1 MLKYQKCL
9 KKQSLS
15 HSFTTFPFIFPTYFP
30 ALHHDSLFKALRAG
44 LATPSSKVQVSEIL
58 LILKILDF
66 LFIFHST
73 PLAPSLPSQ
82 GSWRGPGVGGVR
94 LLLAHPKP
102 IHISPTAIVRS
113 DSRSGAESTC
123 FATNPFA
130 FASLGFLAQ

>member
-30 ALHHDSLFKALRAG
+30 ASHRDSLFKALHAS

-58 LILKILDF
+58 LILKILDSF
-66 LFIFHST
+66 FI
-73 PLAPSLPSQ
+73 PLPSPHL
-82 GSWRGPGVGGVR
+82 SPLRGAGGVLGLGVR

-102 IHISPTAIVRS
+102 IHISPATIVRS
-113 DSRSGAESTC
+113 NSRSGAESTSL
-123 FATNPFA
+123 ATNPFA
-130 FASLGFLAQ
+130 FASLEFLAQ